1 MAERK
6 QTPDILAE
14 ILSGAPSEAPQ
25 PVRAATKTPPR
36 AKKAAAPATTK
47 APRAAK
53 GRWEYRVASFQH
65 YHGCRLRYVD
75 GVEAAHWERA
85 PLLHEYLRQM
95 AEQGWELVS
104 ACAGERLFGLNDK
117 QQLFFKRMSD

>member
-25 PVRAATKTPPR
+25 PVRTAAKTPPR
-36 AKKAAAPATTK
+36 PRKAPTPAAPK
-47 APRAAK
+47 ASK
-53 GRWEYRVASFQH
+53 GRWEYRVASFQQ

-75 GVEAAHWERA
+75 GVECSNWERA
-85 PLLHEYLRQM
+85 PLLHEYLAQM
-95 AEQGWELVS
+95 AKEGWELAA

-117 QQLFFKRMSD
+117 QQLFFRRIAE